1 MEAISTIA
9 VVRGGR
15 ITFEVPAKDG
25 TGFNVVLVPRRSP
38 EEVQRTD
45 ELARRLRAETTAQ
58 APDPDTLKRWEDEGR
73 P

>member
-1 MEAISTIA
+1 MEAISTTA

-15 ITFEVPAKDG
+15 ITFEVPAEDG
-25 TGFNVVLVPRRSP
+25 TGFNVVLVPRRSL

-45 ELARRLRAETTAQ
+45 ELARQLREETA
-58 APDPDTLKRWEDEGR
+58 ARVPDPDALKEWEDEGR